1 LKHKILYI
9 YPSAS
14 SFVKNDIAILS
25 KKYNII
31 TNSYSWDKKF
41 FVPFYLL
48 HQFFFLIFNI
58 RSIKNIII
66 SFGGYWSLLPSIIGK
81 LVNTPVFIILNGTD
95 CASIPSLNYG
105 SLRKSLLRTACEL
118 SYKYASALLPVS
130 SSLIKTKNTYY
141 SNSKSD
147 ETNQGYKYFFPKI
160 STKSIIINNGVDSAF
175 WKRLPYIKKEPK
187 SFISVFSESQFVLK
201 GGDLILKISK
211 KFPDCSFYIVGSK
224 QPILTEEYKNVHF
237 LGKLS
242 PKELKQYYNKSRFHF
257 QLSIFEGFGMALCE
271 AMLCECV
278 PIGSSV
284 NIIPD
289 IIGDTGFILTS
300 RDLYQ
305 IEEIVNK
312 ALYMDN
318 LEKLG
323 KNARN
328 RIINKFDATIRKGKL
343 MELMEQ

>member
-1 LKHKILYI
+1 MKHKILYI

-300 RDLYQ
+300 GIYT
-305 IEEIVNK
+305 
-312 ALYMDN
+312 
-318 LEKLG
+318 KL
-323 KNARN
+323 KR
-328 RIINKFDATIRKGKL
+328 
-343 MELMEQ
+343 